1 MLSLDTFEK
10 YAWQTIIAFII
21 GLPPI
26 IITTTKDKI
35 IWIIIYT
42 ILVLIGVTLFSIIKN
57 LIKPSKNRVMASVNP
72 TPHTNAKAYVAFVRS
87 RPPIKYLGYAYI

>member
-42 ILVLIGVTLFSIIKN
+42 ILILIGVTLFSIIKN
-57 LIKPSKNRVMASVNP
+57 LIKSSKNREVSIS
-72 TPHTNAKAYVAFVRS
+72 K
-87 RPPIKYLGYAYI
+87 